1 MFCDGCGAA
10 VQPGQA
16 FCSKCGKQIVGP
28 ILATQ
33 AIIGRVRRH
42 AHLLGVLWLA
52 FSAFNLFGGL
62 LLVIIGTALVPHL
75 YQMGAPREMPV
86 GFISALLSTIGIL
99 VLAKAVCGFLA
110 GRGVIQHEPWAR
122 TVALV
127 LAFISLINFPFGTGL
142 GVYTL
147 WVLLPEESRQE
158 YEAIVEARA
167 A

>member
-1 MFCDGCGAA
+1 MFCDGCGAI

-28 ILATQ
+28 ILATR
-33 AIIGRVRRH
+33 ASIGRVKRH

-62 LLVIIGTALVPHL
+62 LLVIVATALIPHL
-75 YQMGAPREMPV
+75 YQMGVPHDVPV
-86 GFISALLSTIGIL
+86 GFLSVFLATLGIL

-110 GRGVIQHEPWAR
+110 GRGVVQHEPWAR

-147 WVLLPEESRQE
+147 WVLLPEESRRE
-158 YEAIVEARA
+158 YDAIVEAQA